1 MPPDLTDRSIE
12 VVIRYEVEGRRVI
25 ALGGEAQA
33 ALKRAGVDYL
43 APLGGGLRPAR
54 GRLAGPRVGR
64 GCGDRGARRR
74 VPRVGEPGE

>member
-1 MPPDLTDRSIE
+1 MDRSIE
-12 VVIRYEVEGRRVI
+12 AVTRHEVEGRRFI

-33 ALKRAGVDYL
+33 ALKRAGVDCL
-43 APLGGGLRPAR
+43 ASLGGGLRPAR
-54 GRLAGPRVGR
+54 GRLAGPRAER